1 MHRAPPTRFLGF
13 ITLWS
18 VLIYYPVAR
27 WSWDSDGWSN
37 KLGVMDFAGG
47 TPVHI
52 VSGTTVAAFAVFCGI
67 EERRESGEVVA
78 ATERLFK
85 SLYKR
90 MYKRLIN
97 PWVELWKTLL
107 SLVRYCAVRYFG
119 KSPPVFEDDESD
131 GDSYDEYEQEVEP
144 YSVNYV
150 ESVQADVQE
159 TDQSLGR
166 AMEDTSQP
174 CSLLRC
180 SLLRKITSSI

>member
-1 MHRAPPTRFLGF
+1 MLTVSAALVCGGTMHRAPPTRFLGF

-150 ESVQADVQE
+150 V
-159 TDQSLGR
+159 LGTAILVSHR
-166 AMEDTSQP
+166 P
-174 CSLLRC
+174 Y
-180 SLLRKITSSI
+180 